1 MEQRA
6 GFVGYDPDFFAL
18 RPRPADWRQS
28 GAVLDSGKFARVA
41 VSEDSVAVFDERG
54 AEVAD
59 GEVLG
64 SVLVRDFL
72 GFGDDGVFDLL
83 HTALNVVGFGEDAV
97 GAPEQFTAV
106 GL

>member
-1 MEQRA
+1 
-6 GFVGYDPDFFAL
+6 
-18 RPRPADWRQS
+18 
-28 GAVLDSGKFARVA
+28 
-41 VSEDSVAVFDERG
+41 
-54 AEVAD
+54 
-59 GEVLG
+59 LG